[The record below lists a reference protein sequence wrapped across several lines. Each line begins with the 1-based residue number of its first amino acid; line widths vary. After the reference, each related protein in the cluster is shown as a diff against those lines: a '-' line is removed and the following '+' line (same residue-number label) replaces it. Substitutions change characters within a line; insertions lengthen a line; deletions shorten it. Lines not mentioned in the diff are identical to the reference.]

1 MKVNNPIPE
10 YLPHLILC
18 KTKYA
23 KVKNIYCSKGIYGI
37 ITLKHPLQV
46 RYNSEIDIV
55 EGLTEN
61 NQWKCLVDRKRKYA
75 RIVKELDVQK

>member
-10 YLPHLILC
+10 YLPHLLLC

-23 KVKNIYCSKGIYGI
+23 KAKKIRWGKSIYSI
-37 ITLKHPLQV
+37 ITLQHPLQV
-46 RYNSEIDIV
+46 EYNSELNMV
-55 EGLTEN
+55 MVLTED

-75 RIVKELDVQK
+75 RIVKELDM